1 MKPIYFL
8 LLACLICVG
17 CTEDKGAGDLAVED
31 GEHTGSVSSQSDA
44 SQQAACLMSLASNH
58 IHEQQYQKALTDIDA
73 ALVLVPKHTEYR
85 FLHCLVKERLGEPL
99 PLAEACYAQIVSELF
114 DAGECK
120 ENMNCVIADLMAGGA
135 DAESRKK
142 QFLAL
147 PASAEELELR
157 HHVLDGFDRDEYLN
171 TVLP

>member
-1 MKPIYFL
+1 MKPICFL
-8 LLACLICVG
+8 LLVLLACMG
-17 CTEDKGAGDLAVED
+17 CIEDKGAGDLAVVG
-31 GEHTGSVSSQSDA
+31 GEHTRTIGNQSDA
-44 SQQAACLMSLASNH
+44 SQQASRLMSLASNH

-73 ALVLVPKHTEYR
+73 ALALLPGHTEYR

-99 PLAEACYAQIVSELF
+99 PLAEACYAQIVGELF
-114 DAGECK
+114 DADDCK

-135 DAESRKK
+135 HAESRKR

-147 PASAEELELR
+147 PASAEEVEVH